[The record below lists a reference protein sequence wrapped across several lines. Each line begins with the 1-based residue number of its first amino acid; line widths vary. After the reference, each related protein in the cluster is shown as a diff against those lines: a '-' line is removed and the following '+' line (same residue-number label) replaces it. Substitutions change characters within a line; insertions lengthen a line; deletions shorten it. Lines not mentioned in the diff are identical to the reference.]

1 MNTNTLFEL
10 HSPSGDRLQL
20 YATIE
25 WLENNGIP
33 VAKSGREMR
42 FFESKHQTHAVQR
55 DRIYQSHSDEIVV
68 YTAEGKRVAY
78 MFGQYNYF
86 WTVAERDEYKAE
98 YHREYEALK
107 ARNRVKK
114 QIIALLD
121 EMDIDELQA
130 TLEKMGA

>member
-1 MNTNTLFEL
+1 METNTLYEL
-10 HSPSGDRLQL
+10 HNPSGQRLQL

-25 WLENNGIP
+25 WLNNNDIP
-33 VAKSGREMR
+33 TAQSGREMR
-42 FFESKHQTHAVQR
+42 FFESKRQAYATPCG
-55 DRIYQSHSDEIVV
+55 RIYQSHSDEIVV
-68 YTAEGKRVAY
+68 YTTEGRRVAY

-121 EMDIDELQA
+121 EMSIDELQE